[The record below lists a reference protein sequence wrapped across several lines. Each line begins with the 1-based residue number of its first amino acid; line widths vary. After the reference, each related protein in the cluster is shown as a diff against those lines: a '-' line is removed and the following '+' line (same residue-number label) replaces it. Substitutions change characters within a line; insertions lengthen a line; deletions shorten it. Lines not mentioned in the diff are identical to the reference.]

1 MARLLQ
7 IFGFLSVL
15 FRGATLTF
23 ESLTIGGIVFLNFIV
38 RPTDAQ
44 SQLQA
49 QSDSITQTCL
59 RWMRRA
65 AIALA
70 LMQLAYILA
79 STLILMQS
87 ADMTLCDV
95 SGANFV
101 LAGILAIVS
110 ALTVAALVNS
120 LPRKSYV
127 ALLLPAAL
135 ILASSVLTSHAM
147 ARLDYRLPLALVTAL
162 HQGATATWLGGLFY
176 LLISIPRSPDNES
189 ARQLIARFSKLA
201 FASVIVLGAAGLTLS
216 YAYVGSVDAIYG
228 TSYGI
233 MVATK
238 AVLFGTLL
246 LLGALNY
253 KIAHAPSAVGG
264 VIASLKRFG
273 EAEVGIGI
281 TVILTAASLT
291 SLPPAVDLKSDRVS
305 AQEISARIAPHFP
318 RLASPSIAD
327 LPEDVYAAEVKSFE
341 VGTLS
346 SASFVPGQAGT
357 RPNTSAE
364 KSWSEYNHHW
374 AGLIVLATGLLAFL
388 AQTSR
393 FPWARNWPLV
403 FLGLAVFLFLR
414 SDPET
419 WPLGPNGFWVTLQDP
434 EVLLHRIFVVLVIG
448 LAIFEWR
455 VQTGRV
461 SSGRARLG
469 FPALVAVASALLLT
483 HSHALGNIKEEVL
496 AELSHAPL
504 AVLGIVAGWSR
515 WLELR
520 LPPEDKVR
528 HKMAWLWPTCLVLIG
543 LLLLNYREM

>member
-23 ESLTIGGIVFLNFIV
+23 ESLTIGGIVFLNFV
-38 RPTDAQ
+38 ARSGGSQ
-44 SQLQA
+44 SEQINQA
-49 QSDSITQTCL
+49 CL
-59 RWMRRA
+59 RWIYRA
-65 AIALA
+65 AIAFSV
-70 LMQLAYILA
+70 MQLAYILA

-87 ADMTLCDV
+87 ADMTLTDV

-110 ALTVAALVNS
+110 ALTIAALTTPRRPINS
-120 LPRKSYV
+120 AV
-127 ALLLPAAL
+127 LLLPATL
-135 ILASSVLTSHAM
+135 ILLSSVMTSHAM
-147 ARLDYRLPLALVTAL
+147 ARLDYRLPLAVVTAL
-162 HQGATATWLGGLFY
+162 HQGATAVWLGGLFY
-176 LLISIPRSPDNES
+176 LLIAVPRSPGNQF

-201 FASVIVLGAAGLTLS
+201 LISVAVLAAAGFTLGV
-216 YAYVGSVDAIYG
+216 AYVGSLDAVYG

-238 AVLFGTLL
+238 VVLFATLL
-246 LLGALNY
+246 LLGALNFQ
-253 KIAHAPSAVGG
+253 IAHSPSGG
-264 VIASLKRFG
+264 AVIASLKRFG
-273 EAEVGIGI
+273 EAEIGIGI

-291 SLPPAVDLKSDRVS
+291 SLPPAIDLKNDRVS
-305 AQEISARIAPHFP
+305 RQEIAARLSPRTP
-318 RLASPSIAD
+318 RLSSPTVQD
-327 LPEDVYAAEVKSFE
+327 LPEDIYAAQVTSFDA
-341 VGTLS
+341 GTLS

-357 RPNTSAE
+357 RPNTTAE

-374 AGLIVLATGLLAFL
+374 AGLIVLTMGFLAFL
-388 AQTSR
+388 ARTKH
-393 FPWARNWPLV
+393 FPWARNWPLI
-403 FLGLAVFLFLR
+403 FLGLSAFLFLR

-434 EVLLHRIFVVLVIG
+434 EVLLHRIFALLVIA

-461 SSGRARLG
+461 ATERARLI
-469 FPALVAVASALLLT
+469 FPALVAAASALLLT
-483 HSHALGNIKEEVL
+483 HSHSLGNIKEEVL

-504 AVLGIVAGWSR
+504 AVFGIVAGWSR

-520 LPPEDKVR
+520 LPAENKVR
-528 HKMAWLWPTCLVLIG
+528 DRMAWLWPTCLVLIG

>member
-15 FRGATLTF
+15 FRGGTLTF
-23 ESLTIGGIVFLNFIV
+23 ASVTIGGIVFLNFV
-38 RPTDAQ
+38 ARSANSRSDAIND
-44 SQLQA
+44 A
-49 QSDSITQTCL
+49 CL
-59 RWMRRA
+59 RWIRRA
-65 AIALA
+65 AVALA
-70 LMQLAYILA
+70 VMQLAYILA

-87 ADMTLCDV
+87 ADMTLGDI

-101 LAGILAIVS
+101 LAGVLAIVS
-110 ALTVAALVNS
+110 ALTIAGLARS
-120 LPRKSYV
+120 TSPKGY
-127 ALLLPAAL
+127 AFLLLPAAL
-135 ILASSVLTSHAM
+135 ILVSSVMTSHAM
-147 ARLDYRLPLALVTAL
+147 ARLEYRFPLAVVTAL

-176 LLISIPRSPDNES
+176 LLIAIPRAPDNDF

-201 FASVIVLGAAGLTLS
+201 LINVAVLAAAGFTLG
-216 YAYVGSVDAIYG
+216 YAYVGSLDAVYG

-238 AVLFGTLL
+238 VVLFGTLL
-246 LLGALNY
+246 LLGALNFQ
-253 KIAHAPSAVGG
+253 IARAPSGG
-264 VIASLKRFG
+264 SVIASLKRFG
-273 EAEVGIGI
+273 EAEIGIGI

-305 AQEISARIAPHFP
+305 RQEMAARLTPQIP
-318 RLASPSIAD
+318 RLASPSVQD
-327 LPEDVYAAEVKSFE
+327 LPEDVYAAQVTAFDA
-341 VGTLS
+341 GTLS
-346 SASFVPGQAGT
+346 SASFVPGQAGM

-374 AGLIVLATGLLAFL
+374 AGLIVLAIGLLAFL
-388 AQTSR
+388 AQTQHS
-393 FPWARNWPLV
+393 PWARNWPLL
-403 FLGLAVFLFLR
+403 FLGLSLFLLLR

-434 EVLLHRIFVVLVIG
+434 EVLLHRIFALLVIG

-461 SSGRARLG
+461 STQSARLI

-483 HSHALGNIKEEVL
+483 HSHSLGNIKEEVL

-504 AVLGIVAGWSR
+504 AVAGIVAGWSR
-515 WLELR
+515 WLEIR
-520 LPPEDKVR
+520 LPAENKVR
-528 HKMAWLWPTCLVLIG
+528 YKMAWLWPACLVLVG

>member
-15 FRGATLTF
+15 FRGGTLSF
-23 ESLTIGGIVFLNFIV
+23 GSLTIGGIVFLNFV
-38 RPTDAQ
+38 ARVPNSQ
-44 SQLQA
+44 SEAVNQA
-49 QSDSITQTCL
+49 CL
-59 RWMRRA
+59 RWICRA
-65 AIALA
+65 AVALA
-70 LMQLAYILA
+70 VMQMAYILA

-87 ADMTLCDV
+87 ADMTLRDV

-101 LAGILAIVS
+101 LAGILAIAS
-110 ALTVAALVNS
+110 ALTIAVLAGAK
-120 LPRKSYV
+120 PRKNY
-127 ALLLPAAL
+127 ALLLLPGAL
-135 ILASSVLTSHAM
+135 ILLSSVMTSHAM
-147 ARLDYRLPLALVTAL
+147 ARLDYRFPLAVVTAL

-176 LLISIPRSPDNES
+176 LLIAIPRSPDNQF
-189 ARQLIARFSKLA
+189 ARQLISRFSKLA
-201 FASVIVLGAAGLTLS
+201 LISVAVLAAAGFTLS
-216 YAYVGSVDAIYG
+216 LAYVGSIPAIYG

-238 AVLFGTLL
+238 VVLFCTLL
-246 LLGALNY
+246 LLGALNFQ
-253 KIAHAPSAVGG
+253 IARSPSGG
-264 VIASLKRFG
+264 AVIASLKRFG
-273 EAEVGIGI
+273 EAELGIGI

-291 SLPPAVDLKSDRVS
+291 SLPPATDLKTDRVS
-305 AQEISARIAPHFP
+305 TQEIAARLSPQIP
-318 RLASPSIAD
+318 RLASPAIQD
-327 LPEDVYAAEVKSFE
+327 LPEDIYAAEVKAFDA
-341 VGTLS
+341 GTLS

-357 RPNTSAE
+357 RPNTPAE

-374 AGLIVLATGLLAFL
+374 AGLIVLAIGLLAFL
-388 AQTSR
+388 AQTKL
-393 FPWARNWPLV
+393 FPWARNWPLL
-403 FLGLAVFLFLR
+403 FLGLSLFLFLR

-434 EVLLHRIFVVLVIG
+434 EVLLHRIFALLVIG

-461 SSGRARLG
+461 ATEGARLI

-483 HSHALGNIKEEVL
+483 HSHSLGNIKEEVL

-504 AVLGIVAGWSR
+504 AVLGVVAGWSR

-520 LPPEDKVR
+520 LPAENKVR
-528 HKMAWLWPTCLVLIG
+528 DRMAWLWPTCLVLIG

>member
-15 FRGATLTF
+15 FRGGTLSF
-23 ESLTIGGIVFLNFIV
+23 ESLTIGGIVFLNFV
-38 RPTDAQ
+38 ARAANSQ
-44 SQLQA
+44 SEAVNQA
-49 QSDSITQTCL
+49 CL
-59 RWMRRA
+59 RWIRRA
-65 AIALA
+65 AVALA
-70 LMQLAYILA
+70 VMQMAYILA

-87 ADMTLCDV
+87 ADMTISDV

-101 LAGILAIVS
+101 LAGILAIAS
-110 ALTVAALVNS
+110 ALTIAVLSGAQ
-120 LPRKSYV
+120 PRKNY
-127 ALLLPAAL
+127 AFLLLPATL
-135 ILASSVLTSHAM
+135 ILVSSVMTSHAM
-147 ARLDYRLPLALVTAL
+147 ARLDYRFPLAVITAL

-176 LLISIPRSPDNES
+176 LLIAIPRSPDNQF

-201 FASVIVLGAAGLTLS
+201 LISVAVLAAAGFTLS
-216 YAYVGSVDAIYG
+216 LAYVGSIPAIYG

-238 AVLFGTLL
+238 VVLFCTLL
-246 LLGALNY
+246 LLGALNFQ
-253 KIAHAPSAVGG
+253 IARSPSGG
-264 VIASLKRFG
+264 AVIASLKRFG
-273 EAEVGIGI
+273 EAELGIGI

-291 SLPPAVDLKSDRVS
+291 SLPPATDLKTDRVS
-305 AQEISARIAPHFP
+305 TQEIAARLSPQIP
-318 RLASPSIAD
+318 RLASPAIQD
-327 LPEDVYAAEVKSFE
+327 LPEDIYAAEVKAFDA
-341 VGTLS
+341 GTLS

-357 RPNTSAE
+357 RPNTPAE

-374 AGLIVLATGLLAFL
+374 AGLIVLAIGLLAFL
-388 AQTSR
+388 AQTKL
-393 FPWARNWPLV
+393 FPWARNWPLL
-403 FLGLAVFLFLR
+403 FLGLSLFLFLR

-434 EVLLHRIFVVLVIG
+434 EVLLHRIFALLVIA

-461 SSGRARLG
+461 ATEGARLI

-483 HSHALGNIKEEVL
+483 HSHSLGNIKEEVL

-504 AVLGIVAGWSR
+504 AVLGVVAGWSR

-520 LPPEDKVR
+520 LPAENRVR
-528 HKMAWLWPTCLVLIG
+528 DRMAWLWPTCLVLIG